1 MTVAAAHRGSART
14 MNESSRV
21 RVSIVGIV
29 VVALFASLF
38 ARLWFLQ
45 TGPEQRLRDEAA
57 ALASRRVQSPSPR
70 GRILDRNGIVL
81 ARDRVAWAITI
92 DRNLGSEDRA
102 RVLGGL
108 SELLGI
114 ETAELRRN
122 YESPRQSALMPAIVA
137 LDVPIAE
144 RLAILEHPDA
154 YPSVGVERLTV
165 REYPAGARFGN
176 PALAAQL
183 LGYVGEINAEQ
194 LAERRGAGY
203 QAGDLIGRNGI
214 EAAYEGDL
222 RGRPEVVAV
231 EVDPTGRTVG
241 DQSVLQESRPGH
253 DVVLTIDARIQA
265 AAESALAEAISAART
280 RQDETKKDEGFE
292 TLEAPG
298 GSVVVL
304 DVRDGSVVALA
315 SNPSFPP
322 SGWIGGISQAD
333 YDRLNDPANHFPLI
347 NRATQGQYAPG
358 STFKIVSALA
368 GTRFG
373 LRAPTD
379 WFVDEGSVEIG
390 DRVFSNDNGIAHG
403 SVDLTRALSVS
414 SDTYFYTIGDDF
426 WRRWNRGDTAVGGG
440 LEREA
445 RDLGFGAPTGLEID
459 ESAGRVP
466 DPEWKRNFANKLYRT
481 AAERRDY
488 GRWYPGDVVQLA
500 IGQGDLLVTPVQLA
514 NAFATFANGGTRWK
528 LHLGRAVKDDTGTVV
543 RRIEPEAEARL
554 ELDPVTTAR
563 MKAGF
568 TDVVQ
573 DEEGTA
579 YWAFAGFPF
588 GRMAGGIAGKTG
600 TAQVAG
606 KGLTSVFAAYF
617 PADAPRYV
625 AVALVEEA
633 GHGSEIAAPIVRRV
647 AEAIAG
653 VPPSPIATGSGTD

>member
-1 MTVAAAHRGSART
+1 
-14 MNESSRV
+14 MNDSSRV
-21 RVSIVGIV
+21 RVSIVGVV

-45 TGPEQRLRDEAA
+45 TGPEQRLRDDGA
-57 ALASRRVQSPSPR
+57 ALASRRVQTPAPR
-70 GRILDRNGIVL
+70 GRILDRNGVVL
-81 ARDRVAWAITI
+81 ARDRTAWAITV
-92 DRNLGSEDRA
+92 DRSLPTEERN
-102 RVLGGL
+102 RVLGSL

-114 ETAELRRN
+114 ETADLRRN
-122 YESPRQSALMPAIVA
+122 YESPRQSSLLPAVVA
-137 LDVPIAE
+137 LDVPIAR

-154 YPSVGVERLTV
+154 YPGVSVERLTV
-165 REYPAGARFGN
+165 REYPAGVRFGN

-183 LGYVGEINAEQ
+183 LGYVGEINSDQ
-194 LAERRGAGY
+194 LADRREAGY

-222 RGRPEVVAV
+222 RGRPEVIAV
-231 EVDPTGRTVG
+231 EVDPAGRQVG
-241 DQSVLQESRPGH
+241 ATRVLQRGRPGH
-253 DVVLTIDARIQA
+253 DVVLTIDAGIQA
-265 AAESALAEAISAART
+265 AAESALTEAIAVART
-280 RQDETKKDEGFE
+280 RKDETKSDQGFE

-298 GSVVVL
+298 GAVVVL
-304 DVRDGSVVALA
+304 DVRDGAVVALA

-322 SGWIGGISQAD
+322 AGWIGGISQAD
-333 YDRLNDPANHFPLI
+333 YDRLNDPANHFPLL

-358 STFKIVSALA
+358 STFKLVSALA

-390 DRVFSNDNGIAHG
+390 DRRFQNDNGIRHG

-414 SDTYFYTIGDDF
+414 SDTYFYTLGDDF
-426 WRRWNRGDTAVGGG
+426 WRRWNRGDTATGSG
-440 LEREA
+440 LQEEA
-445 RDLGFGAPTGLEID
+445 RALGFGAPTGLEID
-459 ESAGRVP
+459 ESSGRVP
-466 DPEWKRNFANKLYRT
+466 DPEWKRDFANKLYRT
-481 AAERRDY
+481 DAERRDY
-488 GRWYPGDVVQLA
+488 GRWYPGDVVLMA

-528 LHLGRAVKDDTGTVV
+528 LHLGGTVKDSSGEVV
-543 RRIEPEAEARL
+543 RTIEPEAAGRI
-554 ELDPVTTAR
+554 ELDPVAAAR
-563 MKAGF
+563 MKTGF
-568 TDVVQ
+568 RDVLQ
-573 DEEGTA
+573 SEEGTA
-579 YWAFAGFPF
+579 YWAFSGFPF
-588 GRMAGGIAGKTG
+588 ERLPGGIAGKTG

-647 AEAIAG
+647 AEAIVGAA
-653 VPPSPIATGSGTD
+653 PSPIAPGAVEARD